1 MKKRIFA
8 WLLVVSM
15 CITTLITPEMYFA
28 SEKAEKSECE
38 VNQTE
43 QLDENETSP
52 DGTVLSYREGPELDT
67 RWTKEDI
74 KNANRPLYGTLPVSY
89 SSTGAL
95 DGIYTFEVEKDYL
108 TAVRDQNPYGSCWAH
123 SAMCLA
129 ETSYVMES
137 GVAPES
143 LDYNEYHHVWYAYHE
158 AKDELGLLGGDRNYN
173 NTTKNDLDGGG
184 NLLVSLAMLS
194 AWTGASDATEEE
206 YNAEDILYY
215 EANSLNGAKEPEAFF
230 AWTDAAH
237 MENGYILT
245 MPSVDYP
252 EYWEMDM
259 KIVKQAVMDYG
270 AVGMSYFAY
279 HTEPFYVE
287 NAYQYVNQYVDT
299 NHAVTIVGWDD
310 TIPAE
315 AFGITPPGDGAWLV
329 RNSWGE
335 DWGQNGYFWLS
346 YYDLSIG
353 ANAFVFDFTSED
365 NYDNNYQ
372 YDGGSNYAGYYS
384 ANNEIIGAN
393 AFVADSDELI
403 EAVGLG
409 TVNVGVDY
417 IIDIYRNLDA
427 DALPNEGNL
436 VFSQTGHL
444 DYAGFHTIELS
455 SPVAVEEGE
464 RYAIAVTICSPGGTA
479 TMCCDYT
486 SDGWGWIWF
495 KSYAKAGQSYLMNW
509 DGFEDMNPDNTEYA
523 DGENLRI
530 KSFTNERNDSG
541 DIKVTGLKFA
551 QTTEDVIV
559 TESIQLKPVFTPT
572 TATNMKLNWKS
583 SDESVATVDEYGN
596 VTALKIGTAL
606 ITATTT
612 DGSNLSASC
621 MVNVI
626 KAPVYVDDMEITYD
640 GQVINEFTTDKI
652 GATYAFGVNITP
664 SNADVQEVTWDS
676 SNDNVVTVDRSGV
689 VTIVGIGEAIVTAYS
704 TDGSRVSASV
714 PVTVTPVYVSEIE
727 FDVSYLEIEV
737 GESYTVQAR
746 VLPEN
751 ADNKELIWTSSDPT
765 VASVDQNGKVT
776 GLLAGETLLFIDS
789 ADGMVRR
796 YLRVIVNP
804 ISVKDITILYEGE
817 PVTEY
822 TIDGIGEYLD
832 LDARI
837 EPENA
842 ASKAFI
848 WESSNTSVAT
858 IDSYGI
864 VTTVGE
870 GMTII
875 TARAI
880 GGSGVTA
887 SCVITVNA
895 EGSVNPETPTF
906 VVEHY
911 VMNVNGEYVLRETE
925 YMEAH
930 TNVYTSN
937 DLIKDVY
944 DDGEITYF
952 SRMEEDGYTI
962 TVFIPK
968 SDGQSVVKMYYKRI
982 QKNLTIDID
991 VKNVGFYRYMEDA
1004 SLFVETSVE
1013 MDVDKLEQE
1022 IYQENFKG
1030 LCEGLDIYD
1039 IVIEPDALETSYV
1052 DDTFSFQMPYYCD
1065 VKITFKA
1072 RLELE
1077 HEVEHY
1083 VMDCK
1088 GDYVLVKTEKLQ
1100 GYSGDDYY
1108 LKDFVEEDYDDGKTT
1123 YYTRLA
1129 IGGEYQ
1135 EISNDVAQTFSYN
1148 NVIKVYYDRKMYHVN
1163 MERYIDGEHYD
1174 TAQYTYYAGSIVE
1187 QNVGMGIYGINR
1199 IDTQTENLEVTFVD
1213 DKIYFVMPASDVD
1226 IKVYLGLEQEVWNG
1240 WNQAEDGNW
1249 YYYKDGEVDTTV
1261 NGLVYNEAEDAWWYA
1276 VEGKADFTYTGLTC
1290 YEERWVYVENGVLN
1304 QNYTGLVQH
1313 YDAWFYV
1320 ECGVLNWNY
1329 TGLVQHY
1336 GAWFYVEGGQ
1346 LNWNYTGLVQYN
1358 GIWFYVQNGQLNWD
1372 YAGLVQHYDA
1382 WFYVEGGQ
1390 LNWNYTGLT
1399 LYNDIWFY
1407 VQGGQLNWGYT
1418 GLVEHYG
1425 AWFYVEGG
1433 MLNWNYTGLAQHY
1446 DAWFY
1451 IENGQLNWA
1460 YTGLTCYNGIWF
1472 YVENGQLNWGYTG
1485 LAQHYDAWFYIENGV
1500 LNWEFTGLCLY
1511 NGIWFYIENG
1521 QLNWGYTGN
1530 VYFNGIWWYVEN
1542 GILVGVA

>member
-28 SEKAEKSECE
+28 SEKAEKTEYE

-52 DGTVLSYREGPELDT
+52 DGKVLSYREGPELDT

-74 KNANRPLYGTLPVSY
+74 KNANRPLYGTLPASY

-95 DGIYTFEVEKDYL
+95 NGIYTFEVEKDYL
-108 TAVRDQNPYGSCWAH
+108 PAVRDQNPYGSCWAH
-123 SAMCLA
+123 SAMCIA

-173 NTTKNDLDGGG
+173 NTKKNDLDGGG

-194 AWTGASDATEEE
+194 AWIGASDATEEE

-215 EANSLNGAKEPEAFF
+215 EANSLNGAKEPEASF

-486 SDGWGWIWF
+486 SDGWGWVWF

-572 TATNMKLNWKS
+572 IATNMKLNWKS

-640 GQVINEFTTDKI
+640 GQAINEFTTDKI

-676 SNDNVVTVDRSGV
+676 SNDNVVTVDKNGV

-737 GESYTVQAR
+737 GENYTVQAR

-880 GGSGVTA
+880 DGSGVTA

-895 EGSVNPETPTF
+895 EDPTF
-906 VVEHY
+906 MVEHY
-911 VMNVNGEYVLRETE
+911 VMNTKGEYELAKTENWTHDASEKVFYTYADFVKTE
-925 YMEAH
+925 YNDGQTIGFAQMMENGQPIGTFYPKEDGSSVVQLYYERYMTPIYVAIEL
-930 TNVYTSN
+930 
-937 DLIKDVY
+937 DDVY
-944 DDGEITYF
+944 SEYVMTEAYYIGSVVALDEQWIKEKTAELFDRTGEIEIQDVVVEQGDVEITYD
-952 SRMEEDGYTI
+952 SGKYTFVTPVNTGMVI
-962 TVFIPK
+962 IKF
-968 SDGQSVVKMYYKRI
+968 VVSEKI
-982 QKNLTIDID
+982 
-991 VKNVGFYRYMEDA
+991 
-1004 SLFVETSVE
+1004 
-1013 MDVDKLEQE
+1013 
-1022 IYQENFKG
+1022 
-1030 LCEGLDIYD
+1030 
-1039 IVIEPDALETSYV
+1039 IVILE
-1052 DDTFSFQMPYYCD
+1052 
-1065 VKITFKA
+1065 
-1072 RLELE
+1072 
-1077 HEVEHY
+1077 
-1083 VMDCK
+1083 
-1088 GDYVLVKTEKLQ
+1088 
-1100 GYSGDDYY
+1100 
-1108 LKDFVEEDYDDGKTT
+1108 
-1123 YYTRLA
+1123 
-1129 IGGEYQ
+1129 
-1135 EISNDVAQTFSYN
+1135 
-1148 NVIKVYYDRKMYHVN
+1148 
-1163 MERYIDGEHYD
+1163 
-1174 TAQYTYYAGSIVE
+1174 
-1187 QNVGMGIYGINR
+1187 
-1199 IDTQTENLEVTFVD
+1199 
-1213 DKIYFVMPASDVD
+1213 
-1226 IKVYLGLEQEVWNG
+1226 G

-1399 LYNDIWFY
+1399 LYNDLWFY

-1485 LAQHYDAWFYIENGV
+1485 LAQHYDAWFYVENGV

-1521 QLNWGYTGN
+1521 QLNWGFTGN

-1542 GILVGVA
+1542 GILVGAA